1 MEEAPRKRRFLDGVR
16 ERREKH
22 LERNR
27 IVRVVVAIFGFLVVL
42 AGLAMLVLPGPGLLV
57 IAIGLGILALEF
69 VWAERLLERTV
80 DKMEEAADA
89 VKRSSRVQRALGVA
103 CWCWERPG
111 SSRGRFSGTCR
122 SSRLEALQKPWLQSS
137 SGLALADPAR
147 LCRGRAGRC
156 RVAAAFGPRWP

>member
-1 MEEAPRKRRFLDGVR
+1 MEEAPRKRRLLDGVR

-42 AGLAMLVLPGPGLLV
+42 AGVAMLVLPGPGLLV

-80 DKMEEAADA
+80 DKLDEASDA
-89 VKRSSRVQRALGVA
+89 VKRSSRTQQA
-103 CWCWERPG
+103 P
-111 SSRGRFSGTCR
+111 RGRPAG
-122 SSRLEALQKPWLQSS
+122 AGAA
-137 SGLALADPAR
+137 GL
-147 LCRGRAGRC
+147 
-156 RVAAAFGPRWP
+156 VAAALLWDLPLLPV

>member
-27 IVRVVVAIFGFLVVL
+27 IIRVVVAIFGFLVVL

-80 DKMEEAADA
+80 DKMDDAADA
-89 VKRSSRVQRALGVA
+89 VKRSSRKQQALGVA
-103 CWCWERPG
+103 LLAVG
-111 SSRGRFSGTCR
+111 
-122 SSRLEALQKPWLQSS
+122 AA
-137 SGLALADPAR
+137 GL
-147 LCRGRAGRC
+147 
-156 RVAAAFGPRWP
+156 VAAAVLWDLPLVPV

>member
-1 MEEAPRKRRFLDGVR
+1 MEEAPRKRRFVDGVR

-27 IVRVVVAIFGFLVVL
+27 IVRVVVALFGFLVVV

-80 DKMEEAADA
+80 DKMDDAADA
-89 VKRSSRVQRALGVA
+89 VKRSSRKQQALGV
-103 CWCWERPG
+103 
-111 SSRGRFSGTCR
+111 S
-122 SSRLEALQKPWLQSS
+122 L
-137 SGLALADPAR
+137 LALGA
-147 LCRGRAGRC
+147 AGL
-156 RVAAAFGPRWP
+156 VAAAVLWDLPLLPV

>member
-1 MEEAPRKRRFLDGVR
+1 MEEAPRKRRLLDGVR

-27 IVRVVVAIFGFLVVL
+27 IIRVVVAIFGFLVVL

-80 DKMEEAADA
+80 DKMDDAADA
-89 VKRSSRVQRALGVA
+89 VKRSSRKQQALGVSLLALGVA
-103 CWCWERPG
+103 
-111 SSRGRFSGTCR
+111 
-122 SSRLEALQKPWLQSS
+122 
-137 SGLALADPAR
+137 GL
-147 LCRGRAGRC
+147 
-156 RVAAAFGPRWP
+156 VAAAVLWDLPLLPV

>member
-1 MEEAPRKRRFLDGVR
+1 MEEAPRKRRLLEGVR

-22 LERNR
+22 LERSR

-80 DKMEEAADA
+80 DKMEEAADT
-89 VKRSSRVQRALGVA
+89 VKRSSPAQQALAVA
-103 CWCWERPG
+103 
-111 SSRGRFSGTCR
+111 F
-122 SSRLEALQKPWLQSS
+122 
-137 SGLALADPAR
+137 LALAAV
-147 LCRGRAGRC
+147 GI
-156 RVAAAFGPRWP
+156 VAATILWDVPLLPV

>member
-27 IVRVVVAIFGFLVVL
+27 IIRVVVAIFGFLVVL
-42 AGLAMLVLPGPGLLV
+42 AGVAMLVLPGPGLLV

-80 DKMEEAADA
+80 DKLDEAGDA
-89 VKRSSRVQRALGVA
+89 VKRSSRKQRALGVA
-103 CWCWERPG
+103 
-111 SSRGRFSGTCR
+111 
-122 SSRLEALQKPWLQSS
+122 L
-137 SGLALADPAR
+137 LALGA
-147 LCRGRAGRC
+147 AGL
-156 RVAAAFGPRWP
+156 VAAAILWDLPLLPV

>member
-22 LERNR
+22 LERSR

-80 DKMEEAADA
+80 DKMEDAADT
-89 VKRSSRVQRALGVA
+89 VKRSSPLQQALAVA
-103 CWCWERPG
+103 
-111 SSRGRFSGTCR
+111 
-122 SSRLEALQKPWLQSS
+122 L
-137 SGLALADPAR
+137 LALAAV
-147 LCRGRAGRC
+147 GI
-156 RVAAAFGPRWP
+156 VAATILWDVPLLPV

>member
-1 MEEAPRKRRFLDGVR
+1 MEEAPRKRRFVDGVR

-80 DKMEEAADA
+80 DKMDEATDA
-89 VKRSSRVQRALGVA
+89 VKRSSRKQRAFGVA
-103 CWCWERPG
+103 LLVLG
-111 SSRGRFSGTCR
+111 
-122 SSRLEALQKPWLQSS
+122 AA
-137 SGLALADPAR
+137 GL
-147 LCRGRAGRC
+147 
-156 RVAAAFGPRWP
+156 VAAAVLWDLPFLPV

>member
-1 MEEAPRKRRFLDGVR
+1 MEEAPRKRRFLEGVR

-27 IVRVVVAIFGFLVVL
+27 IVRVVVALFGFLVVL

-80 DKMEEAADA
+80 DKMDEAADA
-89 VKRSSRVQRALGVA
+89 VKRSSPLQRALGI
-103 CWCWERPG
+103 
-111 SSRGRFSGTCR
+111 T
-122 SSRLEALQKPWLQSS
+122 L
-137 SGLALADPAR
+137 LALATV
-147 LCRGRAGRC
+147 GV
-156 RVAAAFGPRWP
+156 VAAAIRWDLPVVPV

>member
-1 MEEAPRKRRFLDGVR
+1 MEEAPRKRRFIEGVR

-27 IVRVVVAIFGFLVVL
+27 IVRVVVALFGFLVVL

-80 DKMEEAADA
+80 DKMDEAADA
-89 VKRSSRVQRALGVA
+89 VKRSSPLQRALG
-103 CWCWERPG
+103 
-111 SSRGRFSGTCR
+111 
-122 SSRLEALQKPWLQSS
+122 LAL
-137 SGLALADPAR
+137 LALATV
-147 LCRGRAGRC
+147 GV
-156 RVAAAFGPRWP
+156 VAAAILWDLPVVPV

>member
-22 LERNR
+22 LERSR
-27 IVRVVVAIFGFLVVL
+27 IVRVVVAVFGFLVVL

-80 DKMEEAADA
+80 DKMEDAADT
-89 VKRSSRVQRALGVA
+89 VKRSSPLQQALAVA
-103 CWCWERPG
+103 
-111 SSRGRFSGTCR
+111 
-122 SSRLEALQKPWLQSS
+122 L
-137 SGLALADPAR
+137 LALAAV
-147 LCRGRAGRC
+147 GI
-156 RVAAAFGPRWP
+156 VAATILWDVPPLPV

>member
-1 MEEAPRKRRFLDGVR
+1 MASGRCLICIPGILLFDCTVALVLPGYASAMEEAPRKRRLVEGLR

-27 IVRVVVAIFGFLVVL
+27 IVRVAVAIFGFLVVL

-80 DKMEEAADA
+80 DKMDEATDA
-89 VKRSSRVQRALGVA
+89 VKRSSPLQRVLGVA
-103 CWCWERPG
+103 
-111 SSRGRFSGTCR
+111 
-122 SSRLEALQKPWLQSS
+122 L
-137 SGLALADPAR
+137 LALATV
-147 LCRGRAGRC
+147 GV
-156 RVAAAFGPRWP
+156 VAAAILWDLPVLPV